1 MSNSSL
7 NVVVLSGDLSSDPLG
22 DQIVK
27 VEDGVSVK
35 GDIMQSGISV

>member
-7 NVVVLSGDLSSDPLG
+7 NVVVSSGDSSTDPLG

-35 GDIMQSGISV
+35 GDIMQPGISV